1 MQCCVPAIARA
12 LGVGDG
18 GGTGGREVGE
28 EMAVGVLHN
37 LGPQITGLEVPPE
50 HSPLGRILPPL
61 KIPLRQAY
69 LPASRV
75 QQAGGE
81 CGCGGPPVR
90 CLSTLLVSHLV
101 PKPPNSIT

>member
-1 MQCCVPAIARA
+1 MQCCVPATARA
-12 LGVGDG
+12 LGVGGG

-37 LGPQITGLEVPPE
+37 LMSYLDPQITGLEVPPE
-50 HSPLGRILPPL
+50 HLPLGRILPPL

-75 QQAGGE
+75 QQAGE
-81 CGCGGPPVR
+81 EWGCG

-101 PKPPNSIT
+101 PKPLNSIT